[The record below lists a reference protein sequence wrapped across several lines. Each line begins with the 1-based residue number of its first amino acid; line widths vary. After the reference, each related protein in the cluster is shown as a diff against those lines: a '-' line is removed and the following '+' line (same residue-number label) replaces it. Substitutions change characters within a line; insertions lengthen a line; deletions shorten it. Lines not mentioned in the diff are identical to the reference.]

1 MNDVNTTEPNSKG
14 QILKST
20 AVFGSAQV
28 IIVLVGILRTKILAI
43 LLGPIGIGISGLYQS
58 VLDLFKT
65 ISGLGLGYSG
75 VRDIAEASATKN
87 NQRIGEV
94 ILVLKRW
101 LLFTGVIA
109 AVLAIIFSKQISQA
123 TFGDAAHAGSFVLLS
138 VTLFLSA
145 LTTSQSAILQGLRR
159 ITHMA
164 KSIILAAIA
173 GLVASAVIYYFLG
186 INGIVLAL
194 IVASVIELII
204 TWFYS
209 SKIKI
214 DKATINMAK
223 TFVQGKAMVK
233 LGFFM
238 TISLLAS
245 TASMYFVRT
254 FVVHQAGLDAV
265 GYFIAAWTISS
276 LYISAIFNAMAADYF
291 PRLSAV
297 QKDDVAIKKMVNDQT
312 DIALLL
318 TVPLIV
324 AMICFIDLLVPLFYS
339 RAFHETATILTWQLA
354 GDFFKVLS
362 WPLGFILLAKSKG
375 TIFLCTEI
383 TWNILFC
390 SLTFFGWKLFGIEVT
405 GIAFLLAY
413 FVYLVVV
420 YVVVGKLIQF
430 QWSVRVWKAI
440 MIFSPLLMLSFLSAR
455 FLNGSMK
462 FLLGGLITLI
472 AFAYSYVQL
481 QTVVDFKTI
490 KRHVLKKV
498 F

>member
-1 MNDVNTTEPNSKG
+1 MSEVHTPEANSKG

-28 IIVLVGILRTKILAI
+28 IIVLVGIARTKILAI
-43 LLGPIGIGISGLYQS
+43 LLGPVGVGISGLYQS

-65 ISGLGLGYSG
+65 SSGLGLGYSG
-75 VRDIAEASATKN
+75 VRDIAEAASTKN
-87 NQRIGEV
+87 TKRIAEV

-101 LLFTGVIA
+101 LLVTGVLA
-109 AVLAIIFSKQISQA
+109 ALVTIIFRNQISHA
-123 TFGDAAHAGSFVLLS
+123 TFGDAAHAGSFALLS
-138 VTLFLSA
+138 IPLFLSA
-145 LTTSQSAILQGLRR
+145 LTTSQSAILQGFRR
-159 ITHMA
+159 ITDMA
-164 KSIILAAIA
+164 RSIILAAIA
-173 GLVASAVIYYFLG
+173 GLVSSAAIYYFLG

-194 IVASVIELII
+194 IIAAVIELII

-209 SKIKI
+209 KKIKI
-214 DKATINMAK
+214 DKASITIGK
-223 TFVQGKAMVK
+223 SFVEGKAMVK

-245 TASMYFVRT
+245 TASMYFVRS
-254 FVVHQAGLDAV
+254 FVAHQAGLDTV

-297 QKDDVAIKKMVNDQT
+297 QRDVTAIKKMVNDQT

-324 AMICFIDLLVPLFYS
+324 AMICFIDVLVPLFYS
-339 RAFHETATILTWQLA
+339 RAFDKTATILTWQLA

-362 WPLGFILLAKSKG
+362 WPLGFILLAKRKG

-383 TWNILFC
+383 TWNVLFC

-413 FVYLVVV
+413 FFYLVLV
-420 YVVVGKLIQF
+420 YIVVGRLVQF
-430 QWSVRVWKAI
+430 EWSLRVWKAI
-440 MIFSPLLMLSFLSAR
+440 MIFSPLLVLSFFTAR

-462 FLLGGLITLI
+462 FLLGGLLTLI
-472 AFAYSYVQL
+472 ALAYSYVQL
-481 QTVVDFKTI
+481 QNIVDFKSLR
-490 KRHVLKKV
+490 RHMLKKV